1 MNVLKYEIKNFK
13 RHEKRHCFVINNS
26 LPSVHSALK
35 ETVLLSSGM
44 DHYRPEVF
52 EHSKRLLL
60 HLLITLSCNNNF
72 QSIAA
77 VLLQTREINGAK
89 TLTCK
94 PSLQPDFLPPGKNC
108 GLVFTL
114 AHVPVCSAH
123 WLT

>member
-1 MNVLKYEIKNFK
+1 MKK
-13 RHEKRHCFVINNS
+13 RDPSIINNS
-26 LPSVHSALK
+26 LPSVHSVLK

-72 QSIAA
+72 QSIASA
-77 VLLQTREINGAK
+77 LLQTREINGAK

-94 PSLQPDFLPPGKNC
+94 PGLQPDFLPPGKNF

-114 AHVPVCSAH
+114 AHIPVCSAH